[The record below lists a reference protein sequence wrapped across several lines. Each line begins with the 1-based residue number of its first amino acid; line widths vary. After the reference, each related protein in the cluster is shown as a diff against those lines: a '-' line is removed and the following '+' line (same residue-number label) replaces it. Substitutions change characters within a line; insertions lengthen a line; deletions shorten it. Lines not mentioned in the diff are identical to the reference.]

1 MDLFNGYAVIDDRP
15 CIYFCTD
22 SAKDVLRRW
31 TEGRDHLEA
40 TANGYLASITDPY
53 TRVER
58 LWLQS
63 ALDRLLS
70 VLTVREQTILRL
82 RYGLVQPGLDV
93 QSPRSPETNEHTAI
107 PFTIELRPRLE
118 VSKQLGIS
126 KSEIH
131 KFETRAL
138 QKLRSPKCVAAL
150 RVRY

>member
-1 MDLFNGYAVIDDRP
+1 M
-15 CIYFCTD
+15 
-22 SAKDVLRRW
+22 
-31 TEGRDHLEA
+31 EA
-40 TANGYLASITDPY
+40 SANGYLASITDPY

-82 RYGLVQPGLDV
+82 RYGLAQPGLE
-93 QSPRSPETNEHTAI
+93 QTPAPRNIEVNQHTAI
-107 PFTIELRPRLE
+107 PFTVELRPRVE

-150 RVRY
+150 RVRK